1 MAIEYRLTLD
11 GTIPVEQVAE
21 RALPEPRE
29 RPTGTPPLLSVNLNQ
44 RYGFALTIRAGQNGY
59 LEVESDH
66 GMWEWEPQDYV
77 AVTFRLDNEADTQWA
92 VVDMLTIVRRLLESG
107 PEDATL
113 VLNGDYLL
121 FRRVHGALIKHRE
134 SWWDNYNVANML

>member
-11 GTIPVEQVAE
+11 GTTPVEQVAQ
-21 RALPEPRE
+21 RALPDPQE
-29 RPTGTPPLLSVNLNQ
+29 RPTGTPPLLGVNLDQ
-44 RYGFALTIRAGQNGY
+44 RYGFAVTIRAGQNGY
-59 LEVESDH
+59 IEVESDH

-77 AVTFRLDNEADTQWA
+77 AVTFRLDKEADTEWA
-92 VVDMLTIVRRLLESG
+92 VVNMLTIVRRVLETG

-134 SWWDNYNVANML
+134 SWWNNYHVAAIL